1 MSSGKERIH
10 MFRKYAARKRIQSF
24 WTDSVRFHGKPC
36 SVLALGVRVC
46 DTALRKLDLSD
57 PEPERLACVSE
68 YVGCCTDAVQVC
80 LHCTAGKKHLLY
92 YKTGRLIFTIYDLY
106 SENSVRICA
115 KPEIAEKLRSFS
127 PEQILSLPEEAL
139 FYFEEAH
146 PLTQRTIK
154 RVSKPCDAP
163 PESVPYRD
171 GGVQDSPEQFLKFD
185 LADNGTGRVARR
197 RK

>member
-1 MSSGKERIH
+1 
-10 MFRKYAARKRIQSF
+10 MFQEPQTHDRIQTF
-24 WTDSVRFHGKPC
+24 WTNSVQFHGKPC
-36 SVLALGVRVC
+36 SILALGVRVC
-46 DTALRKLDLSD
+46 DTALEKLELAEA
-57 PEPERLACVSE
+57 EPKRLVCVSE
-68 YVGCCTDAVQVC
+68 YVGCCTDAIQVC

-92 YKTGRLIFTIYDLY
+92 YKTGRLIFTVYDLF
-106 SENSVRICA
+106 SGNSVRICA

-163 PESVPYRD
+163 PESIPYRD

-185 LADNGTGRVARR
+185 LADNGTSRVARR